1 MLPYGTDG
9 NLMASCLFYN
19 GEYQVQSK
27 LKIDKAFNINRRE
40 EKQSEYLD
48 CATSFAC
55 LLEFFVD
62 EEGTPRYWQVCQ
74 A

>member
-1 MLPYGTDG
+1 MFPYGTDG

-19 GEYQVQSK
+19 NKDKVQSK
-27 LKIDKAFNINRRE
+27 LKIYKAFNRE

-62 EEGTPRYWQVCQ
+62 EEGTPRYWQVC
-74 A
+74 